1 MGRNV
6 SVDDLADAIIDEL
19 FAFDAEVFDR
29 LRENI
34 MDVAEITRKQIQ
46 TDSPKLTGDYGKG
59 WKVKKAYE
67 SKTDIRVTV
76 CNPKEYPLTHLL
88 EKGHVVVN
96 AKGQVIGTAPAYP
109 HIEPAE
115 KKAEELLGKRVNV
128 IVKGK

>member
-6 SVDDLADAIIDEL
+6 SIDGLADAIISEL
-19 FAFDAEVFDR
+19 SAYDQEVTDR
-29 LRENI
+29 LKEEI
-34 MDVAEITRKQIQ
+34 MDVAEKTRQQIQ
-46 TDSPKLTGDYGKG
+46 ADSPKKTGKYKRG
-59 WKVKKAYE
+59 WKAKMMYE
-67 SKTDIRVTV
+67 SNSEIRVAV
-76 CNPKEYPLTHLL
+76 YNSKYQLPHLL

-115 KKAEELLGKRVNV
+115 KKAEELIGKRVNV